1 MKKIS
6 KRILTV
12 FLVTLLTLAMAMP
25 ASAAPVRL
33 NKKSASVTVGKTVKL
48 KVSGTRKKVK
58 WSSSNSKIATVNKK
72 GIVKARKAGNVKII
86 AKIGKK
92 KLTCKVRVRNV
103 AKNNKNQA
111 IRKKFAKS
119 AMEPDKFMFPM
130 QESVAF
136 VAEVVS
142 NIRLICITI

>member
-48 KVSGTRKKVK
+48 KVSGTQK
-58 WSSSNSKIATVNKK
+58 SK
-72 GIVKARKAGNVKII
+72 
-86 AKIGKK
+86 
-92 KLTCKVRVRNV
+92 
-103 AKNNKNQA
+103 
-111 IRKKFAKS
+111 
-119 AMEPDKFMFPM
+119 MEFF
-130 QESVAF
+130 
-136 VAEVVS
+136 
-142 NIRLICITI
+142 

>member
-48 KVSGTRKKVK
+48 KVSGT
-58 WSSSNSKIATVNKK
+58 
-72 GIVKARKAGNVKII
+72 
-86 AKIGKK
+86 
-92 KLTCKVRVRNV
+92 
-103 AKNNKNQA
+103 
-111 IRKKFAKS
+111 
-119 AMEPDKFMFPM
+119 
-130 QESVAF
+130 
-136 VAEVVS
+136 
-142 NIRLICITI
+142 

>member
-92 KLTCKVRVRNV
+92 KLTFLHSGRTMK
-103 AKNNKNQA
+103 
-111 IRKKFAKS
+111 
-119 AMEPDKFMFPM
+119 P
-130 QESVAF
+130 
-136 VAEVVS
+136 
-142 NIRLICITI
+142 